1 VTMAH
6 VGGFEA
12 MYTHQFRTPGCTR
25 AHPISTCE
33 DISNAFQTRTKT
45 QADGEFVTENDKPFF
60 QHVASTHSGNTVLAD
75 VASTHSGKTVLA
87 DESSCRGSARRSG
100 HVLCIKRKLKVV
112 L

>member
-60 QHVASTHSGNTVLAD
+60 QHVASTHSG
-75 VASTHSGKTVLA
+75 KTVLA